1 MKNIVFILFY
11 IIFLYFDIKK
21 KSISRNLLIAYFVIG
36 VILNIINYKMI
47 NVDYL
52 IDFIYSLSFGFVI
65 LVVSVLSGESIGK
78 GDGIYFLINSLYIS
92 FKYNLFLFVV
102 GILTAFLISIFLM
115 IINNNK
121 NIYKKSMPF
130 VPFLIPGIIM
140 EVYLCI
146 Q

>member
-92 FKYNLFLFVV
+92 FKYNLFLFVA
-102 GILTAFLISIFLM
+102 GIFTAFLISIFLM

-130 VPFLIPGIIM
+130 FPFLIPGIIM